1 VGSCWPA
8 PKHAKERAR
17 GRHGGEQSAVR
28 PVPET
33 TRVGAGQCSPALK
46 LGLPR
51 MVAHPFPLENNK
63 IKNLPAFESKGL
75 FSVLCSYSMIHK
87 LSETRK
93 WVDLKI
99 MGRVSMP
106 IVFCYNCILMHWY
119 SSYCEIVVP
128 IDYT

>member
-51 MVAHPFPLENNK
+51 IVAHPFPLENNK
-63 IKNLPAFESKGL
+63 IRNLPAFESQGL

-87 LSETRK
+87 IE
-93 WVDLKI
+93 
-99 MGRVSMP
+99 
-106 IVFCYNCILMHWY
+106 
-119 SSYCEIVVP
+119 
-128 IDYT
+128 